1 MPQLMNCPPL
11 VSRRPAA
18 ALLAVAILGVGFAL
32 GQAPPPDAVEEFRQA
47 LKLEQ
52 YARNEEKLALKHR
65 ATNLDQKAGNVK
77 SLSDLSRALLLT
89 EWQTDAAPSVS
100 SLDFDF
106 EARQIDHAVRN
117 SMTRRFA
124 SGIQK
129 VLASRNPYQQAAAA
143 NLLSET
149 VVGASTLGVATTRAR
164 DRDRS
169 LNKQLAA
176 LAANLVPLTGSP
188 SAEVRVAAAR
198 ALGNFPTEPVVVVGA
213 LKALLDPGWDARTRL
228 TAAEALG
235 YLVQVVAAR
244 QIPQRSSEPGVG
256 NKPDRARNLTFERSE
271 EVRVYDLVVPAA
283 VRGLGDPDPAVRRAS
298 INAIRE
304 VTLSLRD
311 MIPNVEQPPEYIV
324 FRKARMPFP
333 PPDRLWTDKERNNVN
348 EGRAEV
354 RELHQDLDRVLPGFR
369 KNVRA
374 LTDASGDADPEVRT
388 RARQVLED
396 LAACKRLLTN
406 LDAFLPKDPAEKL
419 QGPLP
424 EKPEKPA
431 GKLLGVTLGAPVQA
445 VPGPL
450 PRAVLGPPALPARP
464 LAATGPAPALVLVRL
479 EQAGQVKK
487 APDTANDPLTVLVDQ
502 ARLALVQEGLRD
514 PDPNGRLAAID
525 ALEVFGA
532 GAEPAVPALAA
543 ALGDRNKFVRWAAAR
558 ALGRM
563 AEAVQRAGRRPTGER
578 EAVPGLQRIVLRDQD
593 LDVRVAALEAL
604 RRYGPTAAAAVP
616 TLKAALGRGDTEA
629 RLATLRALAAIG
641 RPAAKPS
648 LPWIARA
655 MKNPDPRLRSEAALT
670 LGTFAADA
678 EPYLSD
684 LRQAMQDADSD
695 VRKAA
700 SEAILRITLGQ

>member
-18 ALLAVAILGVGFAL
+18 ALLAVAILGTGITL

-65 ATNLDQKAGNVK
+65 AANLDQKAGKVK

-100 SLDFDF
+100 SLDFDY

-149 VVGASTLGVATTRAR
+149 VVGASTLGVATTRTR
-164 DRDRS
+164 DRERS

-176 LAANLVPLTGSP
+176 LASNLVPLTRSP

-235 YLVQVVAAR
+235 NLVQVVSAR

-271 EVRVYDLVVPAA
+271 ETKVYDLVVPAA

-304 VTLSLRD
+304 VTISLRD
-311 MIPNVEQPPEYIV
+311 MIPNVELPPEYITL
-324 FRKARMPFP
+324 RTRPPFP
-333 PPDRLWTDKERNNVN
+333 PPTRPWTARERARVNDARKEVQ
-348 EGRAEV
+348 
-354 RELHQDLDRVLPGFR
+354 ELHQDLDRVLPAFR
-369 KNVRA
+369 QNVLA
-374 LTDASGDADPEVRT
+374 LTKASGDADAEVRT

-396 LAACKRLLTN
+396 LAVCKRLLTN
-406 LDAFLPKDPAEKL
+406 LDAFLPKDPA
-419 QGPLP
+419 GPLP
-424 EKPEKPA
+424 PPDPDKGPPPR
-431 GKLLGVTLGAPVQA
+431 VTLGAPRPA
-445 VPGPL
+445 APGPL
-450 PRAVLGPPALPARP
+450 MRVVYEPPVLPARP
-464 LAATGPAPALVLVRL
+464 LPSAGPGRGIVLVRL
-479 EQAGQVKK
+479 EQAAQDKK
-487 APDTANDPLTVLVDQ
+487 APDKATDPLTVLVDQ

-532 GAEPAVPALAA
+532 GAEPAVPALAV

-578 EAVPGLQRIVLRDQD
+578 EAVPGLLRIVRCDQD

-616 TLKAALGRGDTEA
+616 TLTAALGRGDTEA